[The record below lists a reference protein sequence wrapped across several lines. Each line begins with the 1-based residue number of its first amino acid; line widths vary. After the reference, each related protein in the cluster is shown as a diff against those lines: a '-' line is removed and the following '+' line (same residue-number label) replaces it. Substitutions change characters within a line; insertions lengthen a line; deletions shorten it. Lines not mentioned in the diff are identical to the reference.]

1 MATANPVIAGQ
12 TAKMP
17 NAASVLGNAV
27 ALPPATRRFEIA
39 DLNKH
44 GGWIIRRLQ
53 KARPSL
59 SDPQIMQ
66 WLKSMIYSNEHLF
79 LYQEHGC
86 ALAQTVREETLAG
99 TPVVKERFVF
109 AEEGHADAAAEF
121 YGQFLQWAKNQG
133 VTTIVVEEMTDVP
146 HDLIKEKLGRLFERK
161 QVFARL

>member
-12 TAKMP
+12 TTKMP

-27 ALPPATRRFEIA
+27 APPPVTRRFEIA

>member
-1 MATANPVIAGQ
+1 VRQ
-12 TAKMP
+12 TTKIP
-17 NAASVLGNAV
+17 NAASVLGNAI
-27 ALPPATRRFEIA
+27 APPAATRRFEIA

-59 SDPQIMQ
+59 SEPQIMQ

-86 ALAQTVREETLAG
+86 ALAQTVREETLDG
-99 TPVVKERFVF
+99 RPVVRERFVF
-109 AEEGHADAAAEF
+109 AEEGHTEAAAEF
-121 YGQFLQWAKNQG
+121 YGQFLQWAKNQQ

-161 QVFARL
+161 QVFARV